1 VSEQIIASSEIDD
14 LHRTS
19 LRRFGYT
26 SGDEAGRMARRQ
38 QIRLAGDLR
47 GYPRYSVEEAARYL
61 KIPVTTL
68 ASWTRGYT
76 RTDKHGHRVRYS
88 GVIRLADPQRGL
100 LSFFNLAEAYVL
112 RFARSKHVSLKRI
125 RLAVEYI
132 RSVHDGEHPLLH
144 PKLATSHGSIF
155 IRELGLLLNASR
167 HGQLAMKQILAKHL
181 SAIRRGPDGL
191 PEELAPLPNK
201 VVSISPFFSSGEPVV
216 AGTGIMV
223 SILVSRSG
231 AGDSPD
237 AIARD
242 YGLDRKTIEQAVKAY
257 RRPQAA

>member
-1 VSEQIIASSEIDD
+1 MRGCV
-14 LHRTS
+14 
-19 LRRFGYT
+19 
-26 SGDEAGRMARRQ
+26 DEGRDIGRRQ

-47 GYPRYSVEEAARYL
+47 NYPRYSIEEAAGYL
-61 KIPVTTL
+61 KIPVSTL
-68 ASWTRGYT
+68 KSWVRGYT
-76 RTDKHGHRVRYS
+76 RTDKHGHRVRYP
-88 GVIRLADPQRGL
+88 GVIRLADPERGL
-100 LSFFNLAEAYVL
+100 LSFLNLAEAYVL
-112 RFARSKHVSLKRI
+112 RFSRNKHVSLKRV

-132 RSVHDGEHPLLH
+132 RSHYDGEHPLLH
-144 PKLATSHGSIF
+144 PKLATTHGSIF
-155 IRELGLLLNASR
+155 IRELGLLLNASK

-181 SAIRRGPDGL
+181 SAIKRGPDGL
-191 PEELAPLPNK
+191 PEEFAPLTNK

-223 SILVSRSG
+223 SILVSRTG